1 MLFKTIMV
9 FQHGRVLLNTRSSD
23 LKEHINEL
31 GYAVV
36 RMEIT
41 TGDCLVA
48 VHSEINLVLEGSR

>member
-1 MLFKTIMV
+1 MV
-9 FQHGRVLLNTRSSD
+9 FQWGRVLLNTRSSD
-23 LKEHINEL
+23 LTEHINEV